1 MSYQLLISLPIAVS
15 NPCRIILSLRFIS
28 STLIFFKITVSYF
41 TKKKGAI
48 SSFYLLLTLEIA
60 FVLFC
65 ILTFTFPTSTFY
77 FPYLNL
83 LFSVSEGKKIYH
95 LLLSFIPF
103 SSESVSILI
112 KPSYKSFPNQSSR
125 KKTFHISVQVR
136 KFKEKAL
143 HSLYYRT
150 DARVLSLTFKAIYY
164 LVPS

>member
-65 ILTFTFPTSTFY
+65 ILTFVTFPTSTSY
-77 FPYLNL
+77 FL
-83 LFSVSEGKKIYH
+83 SQREKKIYH

-136 KFKEKAL
+136 KLKKKAL

-150 DARVLSLTFKAIYY
+150 DAGVLSLTFKAIYY

>member
-65 ILTFTFPTSTFY
+65 ILTFVTFPTSTSY
-77 FPYLNL
+77 FLSQREKKYITYFCPLFLSLQNL
-83 LFSVSEGKKIYH
+83 F
-95 LLLSFIPF
+95 PF
-103 SSESVSILI
+103 SLSHLTKVFQISLLERRLFT
-112 KPSYKSFPNQSSR
+112 YLYRLENSR
-125 KKTFHISVQVR
+125 KK
-136 KFKEKAL
+136 
-143 HSLYYRT
+143 
-150 DARVLSLTFKAIYY
+150 LSIVCTIGQMPGFY
-164 LVPS
+164 L

>member
-1 MSYQLLISLPIAVS
+1 MSYQSSYSSFKSLPYYLKSQIYFQH
-15 NPCRIILSLRFIS
+15 PHFFQDYCLLLHEEKRGHIFILSPFDLRNSLCSF
-28 STLIFFKITVSYF
+28 LYF
-41 TKKKGAI
+41 D
-48 SSFYLLLTLEIA
+48 
-60 FVLFC
+60 FC
-65 ILTFTFPTSTFY
+65 Y

-136 KFKEKAL
+136 KLKEKAL

-150 DARVLSLTFKAIYY
+150 DAGVLSLTFKAIYY